1 MLKQMADHVARGRS
15 FALETTLSGLGYARQ
30 IPKWRA
36 AGYAVAL
43 HFLALPTADVAID
56 RVAQRVAQGGH
67 NIPEEVIRRRFTSGQ
82 ANLARYCAL
91 VDEWDIYDNSGPTP
105 LLINERTS

>member
-1 MLKQMADHVARGRS
+1 MNESPVSRQHHAT
-15 FALETTLSGLGYARQ
+15 FEGLRLQ
-30 IPKWRA
+30 DE
-36 AGYAVAL
+36 AGYEYWLARPLAKVL
-43 HFLALPTADVAID
+43 DYSEYRHFLPVVERI
-56 RVAQRVAQGGH
+56 AQRVAQGGH

>member
-1 MLKQMADHVARGRS
+1 MNPPFPANITPRLRACACKMRRDTEYWLARPLAKVLDYSEYR
-15 FALETTLSGLGYARQ
+15 
-30 IPKWRA
+30 
-36 AGYAVAL
+36 
-43 HFLALPTADVAID
+43 HFLPVVERI
-56 RVAQRVAQGGH
+56 AQRVAQGGH